1 MLKTIASAL
10 ISGALASAATFTGT
24 ITDDMC
30 GKEGHAGMKMG
41 TDEKCI
47 TSCVKGMNAKYALT
61 DGTNVYVLSDQKTPA
76 KFAAQ
81 KVTVTGTL
89 DEKTRIIKV
98 EKIETAK

>member
-10 ISGALASAATFTGT
+10 ISGALASAATFTGM

-30 GKEGHAGMKMG
+30 GKAGHAHMKMAS
-41 TDEKCI
+41 DEKCI
-47 TSCVKGMNAKYALT
+47 TECVKGMNAKYALT